1 MIHAAIRLR
10 GEEPGTPLPSS
21 SPTSRCSRCVRVR
34 AVLSKA
40 DAMLVD
46 LQAALREESKAEPA
60 RLARL
65 LEYAATVGAE
75 TLDAVRAVL
84 EEEERPSGH
93 RI

>member
-1 MIHAAIRLR
+1 
-10 GEEPGTPLPSS
+10 
-21 SPTSRCSRCVRVR
+21 
-34 AVLSKA
+34 
-40 DAMLVD
+40 MLVD